1 MGEIGGEELVL
12 DVDET
17 IFVAVAED
25 VERSK
30 TTVLWAAR
38 NFSGKK
44 ICLLYVHRTA
54 RAASWTHKKLV
65 GGSFKKHDV
74 KVIERVEKPK
84 VDELMNSYLQ
94 LLSETE
100 INFALRGKISRNVS

>member
-1 MGEIGGEELVL
+1 MGEIGGDELIL

-54 RAASWTHKKLV
+54 RAASW
-65 GGSFKKHDV
+65 SEIFF
-74 KVIERVEKPK
+74 
-84 VDELMNSYLQ
+84 S
-94 LLSETE
+94 LLYFFSLNYFFVLNYGF
-100 INFALRGKISRNVS
+100 IVF

>member
-1 MGEIGGEELVL
+1 MGSIGGDELAL

-30 TTVLWAAR
+30 TTLLWAAR

-44 ICLLYVHRTA
+44 ICLLYVHRPA
-54 RAASWTHKKLV
+54 RPASWSEIFCFSFSSLSLLV
-65 GGSFKKHDV
+65 FRSIMDSLWMMY
-74 KVIERVEKPK
+74 RSVE
-84 VDELMNSYLQ
+84 
-94 LLSETE
+94 
-100 INFALRGKISRNVS
+100 FSRNLKN

>member
-1 MGEIGGEELVL
+1 MGSIGEFSGDEMVL

-54 RAASWTHKKLV
+54 RPASWSEIFFCYFFLNYFFV
-65 GGSFKKHDV
+65 VNYGLLFFFFLCIDLS
-74 KVIERVEKPK
+74 VE
-84 VDELMNSYLQ
+84 
-94 LLSETE
+94 
-100 INFALRGKISRNVS
+100 F

>member
-1 MGEIGGEELVL
+1 MTLAAMYREKKLLSIAK
-12 DVDET
+12 DV
-17 IFVAVAED
+17 
-25 VERSK
+25 K
-30 TTVLWAAR
+30 TCLPAA
-38 NFSGKK
+38 
-44 ICLLYVHRTA
+44 
-54 RAASWTHKKLV
+54 HKKLV

-100 INFALRGKISRNVS
+100 IQTDKLCIAGQNIEECIVELIARHKIKWLVMGAASDKHYSW

>member
-1 MGEIGGEELVL
+1 MGSIGDEVAL

-44 ICLLYVHRTA
+44 ICLLYVHRPA
-54 RAASWTHKKLV
+54 RPGPASWSEIL
-65 GGSFKKHDV
+65 S
-74 KVIERVEKPK
+74 
-84 VDELMNSYLQ
+84 LNYLF
-94 LLSETE
+94 
-100 INFALRGKISRNVS
+100 FAVNYGIISPRL

>member
-1 MGEIGGEELVL
+1 MGTIGGDELGL

-30 TTVLWAAR
+30 TTLLWAAR

-44 ICLLYVHRTA
+44 ICLLYVHRPA
-54 RAASWTHKKLV
+54 PPASWSEIFCSSKFTCFVVNYGLWCLM
-65 GGSFKKHDV
+65 SLWRMYRS
-74 KVIERVEKPK
+74 IE
-84 VDELMNSYLQ
+84 
-94 LLSETE
+94 
-100 INFALRGKISRNVS
+100 F

>member
-1 MGEIGGEELVL
+1 LEIL
-12 DVDET
+12 
-17 IFVAVAED
+17 
-25 VERSK
+25 
-30 TTVLWAAR
+30 
-38 NFSGKK
+38 
-44 ICLLYVHRTA
+44 ICLWKQDIVMTL
-54 RAASWTHKKLV
+54 AAMYREKKLLSIAKDVKTCLPAAHKKLV

-100 INFALRGKISRNVS
+100 VSILSFFRVRLLLIVISHKLSVSCFGVQV

>member
-54 RAASWTHKKLV
+54 RAASWSEIFFFSFSLSKLV
-65 GGSFKKHDV
+65 LC
-74 KVIERVEKPK
+74 VELWFL
-84 VDELMNSYLQ
+84 VYRSVY
-94 LLSETE
+94 
-100 INFALRGKISRNVS
+100 

>member
-1 MGEIGGEELVL
+1 
-12 DVDET
+12 
-17 IFVAVAED
+17 VAED

-54 RAASWTHKKLV
+54 RAASWSEIFFFSFSLSKLV
-65 GGSFKKHDV
+65 LC
-74 KVIERVEKPK
+74 VELWFL
-84 VDELMNSYLQ
+84 VYRSVY
-94 LLSETE
+94 
-100 INFALRGKISRNVS
+100 